1 VIFVLL
7 MAQVV
12 VWTSGDVKLKS
23 TVYVSIIASAA
34 CTLVYASGR
43 VAEVVVRIVSD
54 EVGNTVV
61 VVHIE

>member
-7 MAQVV
+7 MAQVA

-23 TVYVSIIASAA
+23 TVYMSIIASAA

-43 VAEVVVRIVSD
+43 VAEVVVRIASD
-54 EVGNTVV
+54 EVGNTVAA
-61 VVHIE
+61 VHIE